1 MILVLGS
8 GESGVGSALLAKS
21 KGLPVFVSDSSLIK
35 KDYKDIL
42 ISNQINF
49 EEKGHLFAS
58 TMVVD
63 YAIKSPGIPDSS
75 KIVQQLISKNILV
88 ISEIEFAYKFIDA
101 KIIGVTGSNGKT
113 TTSSLIYEILINADF
128 DVDIAGNIGTSFA
141 TKINDKQ
148 KKNYVLELSSFQL
161 DGIVKFNP
169 HIAVMTSLSPDHLDR
184 YEDNYE
190 NYIKSKFNIIK
201 NQTST
206 DYFIYDLED
215 LQILKFIKNNSQ
227 DIKSTLL
234 PFSISKTKESVTYF
248 EDNNIISII
257 NKKKIIMPTNNF
269 PLIGTHNLKNAMAA
283 TTVANLLKI
292 RKETIR
298 KSLEH
303 FQAVEH
309 RLEHVLKINKV
320 NYINDSKA
328 TNVNA
333 AYYALD
339 SMESSTV
346 WIVGGIDKGNK
357 YEELF
362 SLVNEKVKA
371 IICLGKDNKKII
383 ENFENLVEYIT
394 EVKTM
399 SEAVKEAYAI
409 AKSNDSVLLSP
420 ACASFDL
427 FKNFEDR
434 GEQFKAEVRKL

>member
-35 KDYKDIL
+35 KVYKELL
-42 ISNQINF
+42 IKNQINF

-58 TMVVD
+58 TIQVD
-63 YAIKSPGIPDSS
+63 YAIKIPGIPDSS
-75 KIVQQLISKNILV
+75 KIVQQLISKNIQV

-101 KIIGVTGSNGKT
+101 NIIGITGSNGKT
-113 TTSSLIYEILINADF
+113 TTTSLIYKILKNADF
-128 DVDIAGNIGTSFA
+128 DVDIAGNIGVSFA
-141 TKINDKQ
+141 LSVKTKQ

-161 DGIVKFNP
+161 DGIIDFNP
-169 HIAVMTSLSPDHLDR
+169 HIAIMTNLSPDHLDR

-190 NYIKSKFNIIK
+190 NYIKSKFNIVK

-206 DYFIYDLED
+206 DYFIYDSED
-215 LQILKFIKNNSQ
+215 LQILKFIKNNSK

-427 FKNFEDR
+427 FENYEDR
-434 GEQFKAEVRKL
+434 GEQFKSEVRKL

>member
-21 KGLPVFVSDSSLIK
+21 KGLPVFVSDSSPIKKVYKELLIK
-35 KDYKDIL
+35 
-42 ISNQINF
+42 NQINF
-49 EEKGHLFAS
+49 EEKGHLHA
-58 TMVVD
+58 TTLDVD
-63 YAIKSPGIPDSS
+63 YVIKSPGIPDSS
-75 KIVQQLISKNILV
+75 EIVQQLINKNIPV

-113 TTSSLIYEILINADF
+113 TTSSLIFKILKNEDF
-128 DVDIAGNIGTSFA
+128 DVDIAGNIGISFA
-141 TKINDKQ
+141 SKIKDKQ

-169 HIAVMTSLSPDHLDR
+169 HIAVMTNLSPDHLDR
-184 YEDNYE
+184 YDYNYE
-190 NYIKSKFNIIK
+190 NYINSKFNIIK
-201 NQTST
+201 NQSST
-206 DYFIYDLED
+206 DYFIYDSED
-215 LQILKFIKNNSQ
+215 LEIIKFIKNNSKK
-227 DIKSTLL
+227 IKSTLL
-234 PFSISKTKESVTYF
+234 PFSISKTNDSVTYI
-248 EDNNIISII
+248 EDKNIISII
-257 NKKKIIMPTNNF
+257 NNKKLIMPTNNF
-269 PLIGTHNLKNAMAA
+269 SLIGTHNLKNAMAA

-292 RKETIR
+292 RKDTIR

-427 FKNFEDR
+427 FENYEDR
-434 GEQFKAEVRKL
+434 GRQFKAEVRKL